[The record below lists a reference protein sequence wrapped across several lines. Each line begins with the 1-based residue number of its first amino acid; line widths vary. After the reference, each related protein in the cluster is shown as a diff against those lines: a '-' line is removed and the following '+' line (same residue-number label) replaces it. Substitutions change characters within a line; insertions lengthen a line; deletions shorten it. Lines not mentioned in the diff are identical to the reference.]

1 MAKIDNN
8 LAEKIQKA
16 EKAEKAPKAKKQAN
30 TQLNERALDAIVS
43 PVVTEKSTLAGQH
56 GKYTFKVSVCAC
68 KTTIKQAVESIFGV
82 NVTKINVSN
91 FDGKKKVFKGRKGQR
106 NSYRKAV
113 VTLKPGQSIDLSSGI
128 KI

>member
-1 MAKIDNN
+1 MAT
-8 LAEKIQKA
+8 AEKK
-16 EKAEKAPKAKKQAN
+16 EKAPKAAKAIKSAQGI
-30 TQLNERALDAIVS
+30 TEKSLDAIIS

-56 GKYTFKVSVCAC
+56 NKYTFKVSVCAC
-68 KTTIKQAVESIFGV
+68 KTTIKQAVEGIFGV

-91 FDGKKKVFKGRKGQR
+91 FDGKHKVFKGRQGQR

-113 VTLKPGQSIDLSSGI
+113 VTLKSGQSIDLSSGI